1 MKSRKPFKQGFF
13 ILEYFNRQLHIINR
27 DKRGGFFMKK
37 KIIKIAATLT
47 ISALIFIAGAS
58 VQVATG
64 KIVNINNLSK
74 IETLEQDFTDNSLP
88 NLLNEIYLEAQYFNE
103 IAPSLSYEIKKY
115 YIEDD
120 KDFENYS
127 NTFHG
132 FKEDLDK
139 NHLKI
144 VDDKLRGI
152 IVTADLQYFLNNYK
166 EDLSYDSKDYLSF
179 RLYEEKNH
187 LYNKNFDTIDMDEVV
202 KRINLINERLRTDTM
217 YFNEYK
223 ILKKYYIDVFTGES
237 HDYYFDFSKNQL
249 RPYAVKM
256 YEKYSARKDEIGE
269 ISKEILENGP
279 WQLSIN

>member
-1 MKSRKPFKQGFF
+1 
-13 ILEYFNRQLHIINR
+13 
-27 DKRGGFFMKK
+27 MKK

-269 ISKEILENGP
+269 LSKEILENGP